1 MMTPEQIRAAIEALP
16 IDQRWELS
24 MWLSKTLNELWDRE
38 MEEDAKS
45 GKFDEII
52 KEVDAE
58 METRR
63 QRKLRFVS

>member
-1 MMTPEQIRAAIEALP
+1 MAIETLP
-16 IDQRWELS
+16 LEQRWELS

-52 KEVDAE
+52 KQIDDE
-58 METRR
+58 METKR
-63 QRKLRFVS
+63 QRKLG